1 MTDNLDRRTFLQRG
15 AALAGLAGACLLSS
29 PETEARESSFDNA
42 DTAAAFKGLKVI
54 DVHAHYL
61 SPGYRRA
68 LVRHGQAGRESDGLP
83 APAWSAEAHLQLM
96 EKLGAASAWVS
107 LASPHPHWG
116 DKKEAAE
123 VVREFNEFGAE
134 LVKKYASKFVLFVT
148 LPLPDIEDSLKELEY
163 CRVNLPIGGFK
174 LPTCALGH
182 YPGDSAYEPV
192 LKRLNELKAIVLLH
206 PNAPRFPS
214 AVPECPLAVVEYML
228 ETTKAVA
235 NMAVQGVFKRYREIK
250 WVVPHGGAL
259 LPSLVDRLAGM
270 QGLISAYKG
279 SKVNGLREDLRSL
292 YYDLAGFPCPGQ
304 LAGLLQMTSPDHLLY
319 GSDYPYAFEAYIAE
333 NREKLLNSQ
342 LLSAGNLKNILRHN
356 AEGLPSA

>member
-29 PETEARESSFDNA
+29 PETEARESSDNV
-42 DTAAAFKGLKVI
+42 DTAAFKGLKVI
-54 DVHAHYL
+54 DVHSHYL
-61 SPGYRRA
+61 SPGYRKA
-68 LVRHGQAGRESDGLP
+68 LLRHGQAGKESDGLP
-83 APAWSAEAHLQLM
+83 APAWSEEAHLQSL
-96 EKLGAASAWVS
+96 EKYGIASAWIS

-116 DKKEAAE
+116 DKLEAAE
-123 VVREFNEFGAE
+123 TVREFNEFGAG
-134 LVKKYASKFVLFVT
+134 LVKRNGRSFVLFAT
-148 LPLPDIEDSLKELEY
+148 LPLPDIDEALKELEY
-163 CRVNLPIGGFK
+163 CRKNLPLGGFK
-174 LPTCALGH
+174 LPSSALGH

-206 PNAPRFPS
+206 PNAPRFPA
-214 AVPECPLAVVEYML
+214 AVPECPLAVVEYMT

-235 NMAVQGVFKRYREIK
+235 NMALQGVLKRYKDIR
-250 WVVPHGGAL
+250 WVIPHGGAL

-279 SKVNGLREDLRSL
+279 SKVEGLREDLRSL

-333 NREKLLNSQ
+333 NREKLLNIP